1 MDTVKDLFKYTYN
14 LFIFILEFAK
24 TKNKIKFKSRYA
36 FQVF

>member
-1 MDTVKDLFKYTYN
+1 MDTVKDQFKYTYN

-24 TKNKIKFKSRYA
+24 TSNKIKFKSSYD